1 MIQNSSLEALKSQI
15 DIVDILEDHIE
26 LKKAGA
32 NFKACCPFHGEET
45 PSFVVSPV
53 KQICHCFGCGVSYDA
68 IGFVQEL
75 KKLTFVEAVEDIANV
90 MNFTLTYDKELN
102 KKNYSGVMEHINSFY
117 MSKLDQETHEYLLNR
132 GVTTQSIKDFEIGF
146 APSSSL
152 QIQSITKEMFSLHDG
167 AECGILATDDGGK
180 TYARL
185 TNRISFPIRN
195 HTGKLI
201 GFGGR
206 ILNGERA
213 KYLNSPQTPLFDKSR
228 NLYGYNLAKEHI
240 YKKATFTIVEGYLDV
255 VMFHQAGVRTA
266 VATMGTALTQ
276 MHCNTIAKAKA
287 RVLLCFD
294 GDKAGVSAA
303 FKASKLLSA
312 HGLFGG
318 VVLFPEGKDPADMI
332 KENKKDELFALMKK
346 PTPLIEFAISHIAS
360 LYNLSEPSKKQ
371 EALSEI
377 MAFIKTL
384 TALIQ
389 DEYKSY
395 VSKVLNIN
403 EAHIVVVRQSV
414 PEVAVQLQGINISEM
429 NIINTATS
437 NDECRLLVLSELD
450 ASMFSYHA
458 REFLQFKNNSQ
469 DLLGLL
475 LRDELSIYTLKE
487 LQSQIRLMKIS
498 HKQKELQ
505 VIINSDASFDRKSF
519 EIKKI
524 QGIIYELKK
533 KKDKGDYL

>member
-15 DIVDILEDHIE
+15 DIVDIVGDYVE
-26 LKKAGA
+26 LNKAGA
-32 NFKACCPFHGEET
+32 NYKACCPFHGEET
-45 PSFVVSPV
+45 ASFVVSPL
-53 KQICHCFGCGVSYDA
+53 KQICHCFGCGISFDA
-68 IGFVQEL
+68 IGFVQEI

-90 MNFTLTYDKELN
+90 MNFTLSYDQESH

-117 MSKLDQETHEYLLNR
+117 MSQLDQDTHEYLINR
-132 GVTTQSIKDFEIGF
+132 GVTNESIKAFEIGL
-146 APSSSL
+146 APNSSL
-152 QIQSITKEMFSLHDG
+152 QIQSITKEMFSLPD
-167 AECGILATDDGGK
+167 AVECGILASDESGK

-195 HTGKLI
+195 HTGKLV

-240 YKKATFTIVEGYLDV
+240 YKKGTFTVVEGYLDV

-266 VATMGTALTQ
+266 VATMGTALTE

-294 GDKAGVSAA
+294 GDKAGVAAA

-312 HGLFGG
+312 HGIFGG

-332 KENKKDELFALMKK
+332 KEGKREELFALMKK
-346 PTPLIEFAISHIAS
+346 PTPLIEFAINHIAS
-360 LYNLSEPSKKQ
+360 LYNLNEPSKKQ
-371 EALSEI
+371 EALSEV

-384 TALIQ
+384 TPLIQ
-389 DEYKSY
+389 DEYKYY
-395 VSKVLNIN
+395 VSKVLNVN
-403 EAHIVVVRQSV
+403 ETHVVVARQSV
-414 PEVAVQLQGINISEM
+414 PVQERVLQGINISEM

-437 NDECRLLVLSELD
+437 SEESREFVLEELD
-450 ASMFSYHA
+450 ASMFLYHSK
-458 REFLQFKNNSQ
+458 EFTQMQENSQ
-469 DLLGLL
+469 ELLGLL
-475 LRDELSIYTLKE
+475 LRDELSIYTIEELK
-487 LQSQIRLMKIS
+487 SQIRLMKIA
-498 HKQKELQ
+498 HYQKEMQ
-505 VIINSDASFDRKSF
+505 TIIRSDASFDRKSF
-519 EIKKI
+519 EIKKLK
-524 QGIIYELKK
+524 GVVYELKK
-533 KKDKGDYL
+533 KRD